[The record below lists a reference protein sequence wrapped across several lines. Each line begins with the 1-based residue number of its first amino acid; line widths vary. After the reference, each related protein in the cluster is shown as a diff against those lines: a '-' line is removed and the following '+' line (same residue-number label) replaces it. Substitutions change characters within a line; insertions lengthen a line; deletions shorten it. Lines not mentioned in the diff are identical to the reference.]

1 MSRKLIR
8 METIKLALDNIE
20 DAGLDPKEV
29 LKDSIGWLYER
40 YSVTGN
46 RSYLEQAL
54 YHIQAYV
61 QLGFSYEEEQTM
73 FDRILDILGVR
84 KFQIMFLDE
93 RYTKTVRL
101 NKHQVRSMIGRW
113 NPKIQSMP
121 INDVVDDVIDKV
133 KYEKEGVYTYVSGR
147 RQLGDRE
154 IAKDE
159 YRLIIYGHKAQFFDI
174 GKKLYYT
181 IQKEC

>member
-1 MSRKLIR
+1 MNRKLIS
-8 METIKLALDNIE
+8 MEAVKLALNNIE
-20 DAGLDPKEV
+20 EAGLDSKEV

-46 RSYLEQAL
+46 RCYLEQAL
-54 YHIQAYV
+54 HHIQAYV
-61 QLGFSYEEEQTM
+61 QLGFSYEEEQSM
-73 FDRILDILGVR
+73 FDRILDILGAGRIQV
-84 KFQIMFLDE
+84 MFLDE
-93 RYTKTVRL
+93 KYTKTIRL

-113 NPKIQSMP
+113 NPQIHSMP

-133 KYEKEGVYTYVSGR
+133 KYDKEGVYTYVSGR

-159 YRLIIYGHKAQFFDI
+159 YRLIIYGHKAQFFDM

-181 IQKEC
+181 IQKE